1 MLLLWL
7 WCYVDGFGVMLVL
20 LVLSRVAGMQTYNPT
35 NLGCCYAAAAFA
47 AIVSFWYAV
56 AMALVLC

>member
-1 MLLLWL
+1 
-7 WCYVDGFGVMLVL
+7 MLVL

-35 NLGCCYAAAAFA
+35 NLGCCYAAAFA
-47 AIVSFWYAV
+47 AIVSCWYAV

>member
-1 MLLLWL
+1 
-7 WCYVDGFGVMLVL
+7 MLVL

-47 AIVSFWYAV
+47 AIVSCWYAV